1 MPRIPEAGPRPEP
14 QAPEVRPAPA
24 PRPAQQATSG
34 EQSAADVF
42 VSLEEEMA
50 SLLRPG
56 GKKDPNK

>member
-14 QAPEVRPAPA
+14 RAPEVRPSAPA
-24 PRPAQQATSG
+24 PRPSG
-34 EQSAADVF
+34 DQSAADVF